1 MTVPEPL
8 NSEDLLKLYYYLK
21 LNRSLE
27 DRLAALYRQ
36 AIITAT
42 VFTSR
47 GQEAISVGSAYALGP
62 DDFVSPL
69 TRNIGTM
76 LVRGIQPRDI
86 FTQYMGKATSPT
98 GGKERIHYFGDLSK
112 GIVASLSILG
122 DMVPVMAGMALAAK
136 IQGRSSVA
144 LTYIGEGAAST
155 GDFHEGMN
163 LASVL
168 QLPFVLIIE
177 NNRYAYST
185 PSSRAAAIDDF
196 ALRARCYG
204 IPGRIVD
211 GNDVLAV
218 YAETRDA
225 LERARSGLGP
235 SIIEAKTMRM
245 HGHSDA
251 DAPWY
256 VPKDE
261 FEDWQRRDPL
271 DRFERLLRDANLLDD
286 TSRTAVESRISDE
299 IESDL
304 RYALDSPFPAPE
316 TAIQAVYA
324 KTLSGG

>member
-69 TRNIGTM
+69 TRNMGTM
-76 LVRGIQPRDI
+76 LVRGIRPRDI

-98 GGKERIHYFGDLSK
+98 RGKERIHYFGDFSK
-112 GIVASLSILG
+112 GIVASLSVLG
-122 DMVPVMAGMALAAK
+122 SMVPVMTGMALGAK
-136 IQGRSSVA
+136 LQRRSSVA
-144 LTYIGEGAAST
+144 LTYLGEGATST

-163 LASVL
+163 LAAVL

-185 PSSRAAAIDDF
+185 PASRAAAIDDF
-196 ALRARCYG
+196 ALRATCYG
-204 IPGRIVD
+204 IPGKVVD

-218 YAETRDA
+218 YAETRHS
-225 LERARSGLGP
+225 LERARTGFGP

-251 DAPWY
+251 DTPWY

-261 FEDWQRRDPL
+261 FEKWQRRDPI
-271 DRFERLLRDANLLDD
+271 DRFERLLRDANVLDD
-286 TSRTAVESRISDE
+286 TSRAAIESRISE
-299 IESDL
+299 EVESDL
-304 RYALDSPFPAPE
+304 QYALDSPFPPPE
-316 TAIQAVYA
+316 TAVQGVYA
-324 KTLSGG
+324 NFRS